1 MREYSFNQASTLLT
15 SVLASLELHLLV
27 TALLIMPLATAQ
39 ESSQIDVKTGLI
51 GHWVINEEL
60 SENTDD
66 KVEAAIKEAGGRVQR
81 RGWFS
86 NKEDIYRGGPAE
98 QELYDRISYDDILT
112 IEYNEPEYVFE
123 YADQF
128 KRVFHTDGRRRTTGV
143 NAFFEEGG
151 QDFSIANFDDN
162 SLVVEARPRDGGY
175 AMEIYTLLGDGNQ
188 LRVVMTIEPASF
200 GASISLVRIY
210 DKATPE

>member
-1 MREYSFNQASTLLT
+1 VREYSSNQASTLLT
-15 SVLASLELHLLV
+15 SVLASLELPLLV

-188 LRVVMTIEPASF
+188 LRVEMTIEPASF

>member
-15 SVLASLELHLLV
+15 SVLASLELPLLV

>member
-1 MREYSFNQASTLLT
+1 VREYSSNQASTLLT
-15 SVLASLELHLLV
+15 SLLASLELPLLV

-188 LRVVMTIEPASF
+188 LRVEMTIEPASF

>member
-1 MREYSFNQASTLLT
+1 MREYSSNQASTLLT
-15 SVLASLELHLLV
+15 SVLASLELPLLV

-188 LRVVMTIEPASF
+188 LRVEMTIEPASF

>member
-1 MREYSFNQASTLLT
+1 MREYSSNQASTLLT
-15 SVLASLELHLLV
+15 SLLASLELPLLV

-188 LRVVMTIEPASF
+188 LRVEMTIEPASF